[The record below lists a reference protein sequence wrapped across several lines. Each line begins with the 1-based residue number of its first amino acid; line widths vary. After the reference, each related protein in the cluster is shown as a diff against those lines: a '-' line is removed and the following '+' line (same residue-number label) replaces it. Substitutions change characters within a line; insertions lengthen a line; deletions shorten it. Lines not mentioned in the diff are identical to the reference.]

1 MSEERFNERMRILKM
16 LEEGKI
22 SADEAAKLLA
32 AVESAGP
39 GPSGGGARKVLHIE
53 VMGDGDKK
61 AKVNV
66 NIPLELIRIGLQ
78 MVPKEY
84 QKKLEEKG
92 MDLDKIVEMIEAGAQ
107 GRLVEVEHEKEG
119 GKERIIVEIE

>member
-1 MSEERFNERMRILKM
+1 MSEERMRILKM

-22 SADEAAKLLA
+22 TAEEAAKLLG
-32 AVESAGP
+32 AVETTAAEAV
-39 GPSGGGARKVLHIE
+39 SGGVKKVLHIE
-53 VMGDGDKK
+53 VKGDADKK

-92 MDLDKIVEMIEAGAQ
+92 MDLDKIIEMIEAGAE
-107 GRLVEVEHEKEG
+107 GRLVEVEHEKDG
-119 GKERIIVEIE
+119 GKERIVVEIA

>member
-1 MSEERFNERMRILKM
+1 MSEERMRILKL

-22 SADEAAKLLA
+22 NADEAAKLLA
-32 AVESAGP
+32 AVETGAAKAPRGAG
-39 GPSGGGARKVLHIE
+39 RKVLHIE
-53 VMGDGDKK
+53 VRGDAEGS

-84 QKKLEEKG
+84 REKLEAKG
-92 MDLDKIVEMIEAGAQ
+92 MDLDKIVELIETGAQ
-107 GRLVEVEHEKEG
+107 GRLVEVEHEKG
-119 GKERIIVEIE
+119 NGKERIIVEIE